1 MKMKQLSA
9 ASSFLNIKASAE
21 KIWPMNIA
29 TKIRDHK
36 THVIRLRLDN
46 VQQLFNSLDPSPFVG
61 RDLDADAE
69 AFIFDWAAEY
79 PASGDFCLE
88 LTLTGAF
95 DDKERNRVEAAI
107 HNYFSER
114 ARFCQSERR
123 QLMREGRLSLLIG
136 LLFLGFCMG
145 MSRAL
150 ENHVPASGFAALL
163 SEGLMVGG
171 WVAMWR
177 PMEIFLYR
185 WWPLVRRRRIY
196 RRLADMAVVV
206 VENPQV

>member
-1 MKMKQLSA
+1 
-9 ASSFLNIKASAE
+9 
-21 KIWPMNIA
+21 MNIT
-29 TKIRDHK
+29 TKKPDHRP
-36 THVIRLRLDN
+36 HVIRLRLDS
-46 VQQLFNSLDPSPFVG
+46 VHQLFNSLDPSPFVG

-69 AFIFDWAAEY
+69 AFIFDWAVEY
-79 PASGDFCLE
+79 PLKGDFCLE
-88 LTLTGAF
+88 LTLVRAL
-95 DDKERNRVEAAI
+95 DDKEKNRVEAAI

-114 ARFCQSERR
+114 ARFCQNERR

-136 LLFLGFCMG
+136 LLFLGLCMG
-145 MSRAL
+145 IGRIL
-150 ENHVPASGFAALL
+150 ENNVPASGFAALL

-196 RRLADMAVVV
+196 RRLAEMTVVV
-206 VENPQV
+206 AESPQLSSG